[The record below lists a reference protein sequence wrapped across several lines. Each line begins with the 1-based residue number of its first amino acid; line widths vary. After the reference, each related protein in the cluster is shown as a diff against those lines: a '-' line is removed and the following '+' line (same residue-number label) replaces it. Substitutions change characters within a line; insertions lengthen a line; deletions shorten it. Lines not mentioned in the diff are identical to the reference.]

1 MHINVG
7 NNVCT
12 TALAVILTLSP
23 AAALAAT
30 AVPAPGESLLPA
42 NETAEAN
49 LANEVP
55 ASQSE
60 TGQETRFTLTK
71 ITVRHE
77 GMELSETD
85 LAAITDPLLNRE
97 ISSMELNNAVNS
109 LTVYARSHGY
119 PAAMAYIP
127 EQTAVEGR
135 LTVDFAPGRFG
146 DISLNTNGVMKEA
159 VAERSLKRLKPG
171 NVITAYD
178 LENSLRNLKDIP
190 GVNVNGVISPGTG
203 QGESNLRVDLQKDTA
218 GTYVIYAENYGSRAA
233 GRYRYGLQA
242 DWKNLGG
249 TGARLNL
256 GGLISN
262 SNQRGFNIAYEI
274 PVGHSMTTLGIGYSH
289 SDYELGSVWSQLG
302 VEGKSDTISLYGK
315 TPLDNRSFRSANLVY
330 GVNYRKLKDEFNGWD
345 IGDRHSYSFNV
356 GLEGTGR
363 TARNALQYN
372 VSLITGNVIP
382 DSDIADTIGTLGDT
396 KGHFTKGTFDLTGVQ
411 QLSGPFDLMVKL
423 SGQMAGHNLDS
434 SEHIYLGGARGVR
447 AYPQGEA
454 SGDAGLLGTA
464 ELRYHTKLPGLTLS
478 LYYDAGNVKTE
489 KNGNDSTTLK
499 GWGIGVTYSKPND
512 WFARF
517 DYARRIG
524 FDEGL
529 SDDADSRQR
538 MWFLLGKMF

>member
-1 MHINVG
+1 
-7 NNVCT
+7 
-12 TALAVILTLSP
+12 
-23 AAALAAT
+23 
-30 AVPAPGESLLPA
+30 
-42 NETAEAN
+42 
-49 LANEVP
+49 
-55 ASQSE
+55 
-60 TGQETRFTLTK
+60 
-71 ITVRHE
+71 
-77 GMELSETD
+77 
-85 LAAITDPLLNRE
+85 
-97 ISSMELNNAVNS
+97 
-109 LTVYARSHGY
+109 
-119 PAAMAYIP
+119 
-127 EQTAVEGR
+127 
-135 LTVDFAPGRFG
+135 
-146 DISLNTNGVMKEA
+146 
-159 VAERSLKRLKPG
+159 
-171 NVITAYD
+171 
-178 LENSLRNLKDIP
+178 RNLKDIP

-218 GTYVIYAENYGSRAA
+218 GTYVIYAENYGSKAA

-249 TGARLNL
+249 TGARLNV

-262 SNQRGFNIAYEI
+262 SNQRGFNIAYET

-289 SDYELGSVWSQLG
+289 SDYELGSVWSELG
-302 VEGKSDTISLYGK
+302 VEGKSDTVSLYGK

-372 VSLITGNVIP
+372 LSLVTGNVIP
-382 DSDIADTIGTLGDT
+382 DSDIADTIGTQGDT

-411 QLSGPFDLMVKL
+411 QLSDSFDLMVKL

-454 SGDAGLLGTA
+454 SGDAGLLGTV

-478 LYYDAGNVKTE
+478 LYYDAGNVKTD

-499 GWGIGVTYSKPND
+499 GCGIGVTYSKPND